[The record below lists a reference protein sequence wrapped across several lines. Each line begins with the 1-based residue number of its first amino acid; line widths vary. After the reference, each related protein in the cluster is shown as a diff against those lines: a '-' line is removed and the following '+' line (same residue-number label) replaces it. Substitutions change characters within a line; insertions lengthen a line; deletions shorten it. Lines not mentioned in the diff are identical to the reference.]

1 MSRYWGRTCHFAL
14 QVSAFDPKWTPS
26 RFRLPCYRTG
36 IMGTGLVGGP
46 LDKPIPD
53 IFSVC

>member
-1 MSRYWGRTCHFAL
+1 
-14 QVSAFDPKWTPS
+14 
-26 RFRLPCYRTG
+26 LPRYRTG